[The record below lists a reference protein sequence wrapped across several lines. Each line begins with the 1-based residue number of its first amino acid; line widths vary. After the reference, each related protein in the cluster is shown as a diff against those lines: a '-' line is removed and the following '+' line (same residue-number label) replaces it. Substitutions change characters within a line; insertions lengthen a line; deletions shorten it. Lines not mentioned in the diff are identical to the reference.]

1 MQKSSNFAASKNKYR
16 SSDYRMKVE
25 QQTITIIKNYNI
37 MVLVFFSVVLLFS
50 LTLNAIYKVKEY
62 KSDDKTVWEDGD
74 SVCIKEENDQ
84 FNISFMQRIA

>member
-1 MQKSSNFAASKNKYR
+1 
-16 SSDYRMKVE
+16 MKVE
-25 QQTITIIKNYNI
+25 QQTITINKNYNI